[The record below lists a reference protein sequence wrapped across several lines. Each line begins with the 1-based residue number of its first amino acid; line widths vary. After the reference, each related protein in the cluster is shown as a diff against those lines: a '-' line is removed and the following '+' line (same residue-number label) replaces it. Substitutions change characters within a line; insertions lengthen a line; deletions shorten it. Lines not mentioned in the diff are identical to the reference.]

1 MTSGG
6 NNCNHFA
13 ENQVTKFSARD
24 AGDFSD
30 AAGEREMAP
39 KCGSLP
45 RDSGDLA
52 GLFLQVSASQMCL
65 CCADE
70 EVCGDVSQELS
81 GTDDDNDGDPS
92 NDEQISCSPPVSSP
106 RNNE

>member
-13 ENQVTKFSARD
+13 ENQLTKFSARY

-39 KCGSLP
+39 QCGSLP
-45 RDSGDLA
+45 RDAGDLV
-52 GLFLQVSASQMCL
+52 GLLQDAV
-65 CCADE
+65 
-70 EVCGDVSQELS
+70 
-81 GTDDDNDGDPS
+81 NP
-92 NDEQISCSPPVSSP
+92 
-106 RNNE
+106 

>member
-13 ENQVTKFSARD
+13 ENQLTKFSARD

-30 AAGEREMAP
+30 AAGEREMAL

-45 RDSGDLA
+45 RDAGDLA
-52 GLFLQVSASQMCL
+52 GLCV
-65 CCADE
+65 
-70 EVCGDVSQELS
+70 
-81 GTDDDNDGDPS
+81 
-92 NDEQISCSPPVSSP
+92 
-106 RNNE
+106 

>member
-13 ENQVTKFSARD
+13 ENQLTKFSARD

-39 KCGSLP
+39 KCGIS
-45 RDSGDLA
+45 REMRETW
-52 GLFLQVSASQMCL
+52 QVCFYL
-65 CCADE
+65 CSD
-70 EVCGDVSQELS
+70 
-81 GTDDDNDGDPS
+81 
-92 NDEQISCSPPVSSP
+92 
-106 RNNE
+106 

>member
-6 NNCNHFA
+6 NTFNYFA
-13 ENQVTKFSARD
+13 ENQLTKFSARD

-45 RDSGDLA
+45 RDAGDLA
-52 GLFLQVSASQMCL
+52 GLLMFFYLFNEGAVL
-65 CCADE
+65 L
-70 EVCGDVSQELS
+70 LS
-81 GTDDDNDGDPS
+81 LA
-92 NDEQISCSPPVSSP
+92 II
-106 RNNE
+106 